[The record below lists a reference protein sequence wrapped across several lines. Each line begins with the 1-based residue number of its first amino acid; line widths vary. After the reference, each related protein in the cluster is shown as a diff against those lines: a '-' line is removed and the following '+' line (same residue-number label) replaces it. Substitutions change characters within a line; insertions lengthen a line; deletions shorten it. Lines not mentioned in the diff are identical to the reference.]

1 MAEEKYNYTFGNESV
16 STFVTAFYDAVL
28 LYGLAL
34 NETLANGGNQ
44 SDGTA
49 IVKAMWN
56 KTFTGITGD
65 VNIDANG
72 DRIADYS
79 LLDMDPNTN
88 EFKVR
93 EKRKTEKILRI
104 CTTAF
109 ARHIVGVRTGVKLI
123 ALVVV
128 RGTVTTFSFLFGRRA
143 ETNRA
148 RRLTE
153 RGCFIPL

>member
-34 NETLANGGNQ
+34 NETLARGGNQ

-79 LLDMDPNTN
+79 LLDMDPTTN
-88 EFKVR
+88 EFKVQ
-93 EKRKTEKILRI
+93 
-104 CTTAF
+104 
-109 ARHIVGVRTGVKLI
+109 IVHYLFNRF
-123 ALVVV
+123 
-128 RGTVTTFSFLFGRRA
+128 FSQ
-143 ETNRA
+143 
-148 RRLTE
+148 
-153 RGCFIPL
+153 

>member
-1 MAEEKYNYTFGNESV
+1 MAKEKYNYTFGKESV

-34 NETLANGGNQ
+34 NETLARGGNQ
-44 SDGTA
+44 SDGAA

-79 LLDMDPNTN
+79 LLDMDPDTN
-88 EFKVR
+88 EFKVTHI
-93 EKRKTEKILRI
+93 KSIILLHWI
-104 CTTAF
+104 
-109 ARHIVGVRTGVKLI
+109 I
-123 ALVVV
+123 
-128 RGTVTTFSFLFGRRA
+128 
-143 ETNRA
+143 
-148 RRLTE
+148 
-153 RGCFIPL
+153 

>member
-1 MAEEKYNYTFGNESV
+1 MAEEKYNFTFGNESV

-34 NETLANGGNQ
+34 NETLAKGGNQ

-65 VNIDANG
+65 VKIDANG

-79 LLDMDPNTN
+79 LLDMDPKTN
-88 EFKVR
+88 EFKVLY
-93 EKRKTEKILRI
+93 TLSFKILLKYNVIGGTSSRSLS
-104 CTTAF
+104 AH
-109 ARHIVGVRTGVKLI
+109 RH
-123 ALVVV
+123 
-128 RGTVTTFSFLFGRRA
+128 FSKEGQR
-143 ETNRA
+143 
-148 RRLTE
+148 
-153 RGCFIPL
+153 

>member
-93 EKRKTEKILRI
+93 EKRKEKRKTEKILRI
-104 CTTAF
+104 CTIAF
-109 ARHIVGVRTGVKLI
+109 ARHIVGVRTGVK
-123 ALVVV
+123 
-128 RGTVTTFSFLFGRRA
+128 
-143 ETNRA
+143 
-148 RRLTE
+148 
-153 RGCFIPL
+153 

>member
-1 MAEEKYNYTFGNESV
+1 MKIKTWWICLQVKRVAEEKYNYTFGNESV

-34 NETLANGGNQ
+34 NETLARGGNQ

-88 EFKVR
+88 EFKVF
-93 EKRKTEKILRI
+93 TH
-104 CTTAF
+104 F
-109 ARHIVGVRTGVKLI
+109 
-123 ALVVV
+123 
-128 RGTVTTFSFLFGRRA
+128 
-143 ETNRA
+143 
-148 RRLTE
+148 
-153 RGCFIPL
+153 